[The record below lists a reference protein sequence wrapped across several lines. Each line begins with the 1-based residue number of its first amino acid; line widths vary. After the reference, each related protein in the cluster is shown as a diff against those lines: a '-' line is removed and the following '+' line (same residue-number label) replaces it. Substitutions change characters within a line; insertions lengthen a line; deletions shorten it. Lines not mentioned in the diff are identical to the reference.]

1 MGLNV
6 QRLAVTSLSGHE
18 REETRG
24 FTRHTFERM
33 DERVRPPAVPG
44 DRYTWAPSVWCVL
57 VKTEQRVV
65 SHAGILYRVVQVGER
80 RLAVGGIGSVMTLPD
95 WRWARVCASGPEES
109 PGLRGSLAV
118 APFALAICPRDQAA
132 FYRHLGWE
140 VSDAPITCEQ
150 PGGRVTLAHEVAVVL
165 PCQGDAL
172 WPSGAIDLCGVPW

>member
-95 WRWARVCASGPEES
+95 WRGRGYARA
-109 PGLRGSLAV
+109 
-118 APFALAICPRDQAA
+118 ALKKAQA
-132 FYRHLGWE
+132 F
-140 VSDAPITCEQ
+140 
-150 PGGRVTLAHEVAVVL
+150 VAVWLWLPSLLPSVL
-165 PCQGDAL
+165 GTRR
-172 WPSGAIDLCGVPW
+172 PSIVTSAGRFPMRRSRASSRAGE